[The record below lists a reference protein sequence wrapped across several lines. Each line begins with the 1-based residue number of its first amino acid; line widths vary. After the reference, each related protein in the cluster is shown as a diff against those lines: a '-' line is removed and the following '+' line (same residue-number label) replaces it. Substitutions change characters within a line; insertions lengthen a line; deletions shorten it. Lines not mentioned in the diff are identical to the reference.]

1 MSKVKDKNDNEVFI
15 GYVLKTPYNEYIIA
29 TRVDEEYLHWVD
41 AEHSNCS
48 GGTHAK
54 EDFYDDMCPE
64 CEGVRPTGC
73 ETCGGRGQVTSS
85 NLGVDSYEVVASSV
99 KDYIQKCLS
108 KIFDIL

>member
-1 MSKVKDKNDNEVFI
+1 MSKVKDKKGIEVSI
-15 GYVLKTPYNEYIIA
+15 GYVLKTPSNGFIIA

-64 CEGVRPTGC
+64 CEGVRSTGC
-73 ETCGGRGQVTSS
+73 GTCTT
-85 NLGVDSYEVVASSV
+85 
-99 KDYIQKCLS
+99 KDIKQRLKQQPEFNP
-108 KIFDIL
+108 KNQ